1 MRSATAPSGAAVTQ
15 PVRPAYHLLSHTADL
30 ALEVRG
36 ASLEELFA
44 NAALGMFAQMVDL
57 ASVPRQV
64 QQIIDVAAGD
74 HESLLVAWLSELLF
88 LRETRREAYC
98 SFEVSFPA
106 AGALHGLALGAPW
119 QAFDRPVKA
128 VTYHG
133 LAITR
138 GRAGYRATIVFDV

>member
-1 MRSATAPSGAAVTQ
+1 MHSGTLVT
-15 PVRPAYHLLSHTADL
+15 PPDELAYRLLSHTADL
-30 ALEVRG
+30 ALEVQG

-57 ASVPRQV
+57 ASIPRLV
-64 QQIIDVAAGD
+64 QQTVDVAADD

-88 LRETRREAYC
+88 LRETKCEAYC

-106 AGALHGLALGAPW
+106 PGALHGIALGAPW
-119 QAFDRPVKA
+119 RAFDRPVKA

-133 LAITR
+133 LTIAQGT
-138 GRAGYRATIVFDV
+138 AGYRAAIVFDV